1 MKAKEFLHALNS
13 ILEEFEK
20 TQLDKVDT
28 VAEWIAGAV
37 EVERFAVLFGS
48 GHSYMPTADTFPR
61 IGSFPAWLPIHELST
76 SYIATTAGN
85 QGLRQSIFLEKIEGF
100 GNIVLENYRLDPRDV
115 MIVISNSG
123 VNPMG
128 IDIALNARKQGL
140 KTVAITSLDHSRAS
154 ASRHSN
160 DKRLFEVVD
169 MVIDTCVPQGDALVE
184 VEGFSAKVAAA
195 STIAGGVVMQTLA
208 AQTAQKL
215 AERGIILPVYPSHN
229 TRMTEEEKERIE
241 AMAEE
246 VMAEYTRRTAN
257 LHK

>member
-1 MKAKEFLHALNS
+1 MKATEFLHALNE
-13 ILEEFEK
+13 ILEEFEM
-20 TQLDKVDT
+20 TQLDKIDT
-28 VAEWIAGAV
+28 VAEWIAEAV
-37 EVERFAVLFGS
+37 AAERFGVLFGS

-76 SYIATTAGN
+76 SYIATIAGN

-100 GNIVLENYRLDPRDV
+100 GDIVLENYRLDPRDV

-140 KTVAITSLDHSRAS
+140 KTVAITSLDHSMVS
-154 ASRHSN
+154 ASRHSS

-169 MVIDTCVPQGDALVE
+169 LAIDTCVPQGDALVE
-184 VEGFSAKVAAA
+184 VEGFPAKVAAA
-195 STIAGGVVMQTLA
+195 STIASGVVMQTLA

-215 AERGIILPVYPSHN
+215 AERDIILPVYPSHN